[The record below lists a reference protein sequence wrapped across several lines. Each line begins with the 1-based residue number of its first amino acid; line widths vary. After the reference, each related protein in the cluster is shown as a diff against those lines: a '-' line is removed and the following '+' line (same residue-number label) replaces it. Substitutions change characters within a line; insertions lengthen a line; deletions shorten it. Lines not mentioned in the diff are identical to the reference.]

1 VDEPKHSS
9 GGNLS
14 ASPIDAFSA
23 CVGPGQVRRGRE
35 RDAVDDV
42 IPESVVTAANT
53 KDVEVTVRECLARKL
68 ALLPLGG
75 ATQIGFGNKPKRYDV
90 KLSLSAMR
98 RISAR
103 NPDDMTVTVDAG
115 IPLSHLN
122 EILTEDGQ
130 RVALDAGAS
139 HRTTL
144 GGLAATDHRGRL
156 AFRYGSPR
164 DQILGM
170 TVIDGRGRR
179 LELGGRV
186 VKNVAGYDL
195 TRLFVGSFG
204 SLGAIT
210 QITIRTY
217 PLAAI
222 AADLIFSFDSA
233 TDADEARGRIFA
245 SELPLAG
252 FDARADISTKSEGW
266 QLRCLIEGNAAEIA
280 YQNTR
285 LARLCG
291 REPTDRLEIDALASS
306 TSIARCVHADDES
319 VAVRISASP
328 ASAIALVEKARVS
341 LAGRFPAVRIDGHLG
356 SGSFRFSC
364 HTGQS
369 TDALAFVRAIEK
381 TCTDFA
387 GSHTVTEL
395 APAEIKTTLD
405 VWGGV
410 VPGLH
415 LMKRIKRKFDP
426 CGIFS
431 PGRFVGR
438 L

>member
-1 VDEPKHSS
+1 LGGSS
-9 GGNLS
+9 S
-14 ASPIDAFSA
+14 TSPIDAFSA

-42 IPESVVTAANT
+42 IPESVVAATNT
-53 KDVEVTVRECLARKL
+53 KDVEVTVHECLARNL
-68 ALLPLGG
+68 ALLPHGG
-75 ATQIGFGNKPKRYDV
+75 ATQVAFGNKPKRYDV

-98 RISAR
+98 RVSAR
-103 NPDDMTVTVDAG
+103 NPDDLTVTVDAG

-122 EILTEDGQ
+122 EILAEDGQ
-130 RVALDAGAS
+130 RVALDAGLARRS
-139 HRTTL
+139 TL

-204 SLGAIT
+204 TLGAIT
-210 QITIRTY
+210 QVTIRTY
-217 PLAAI
+217 PLAPI
-222 AADLIFSFDSA
+222 TADLVFCFDSA
-233 TDADEARGRIFA
+233 TDADEARERIFA

-252 FDARADISTKSEGW
+252 FDAQADITTESVGW
-266 QLRCLIEGNAAEIA
+266 RLRCLIEGNAAEIA

-285 LARLCG
+285 LAGLCG
-291 REPTDRLEIDALASS
+291 REPTDRVEVNALDSS
-306 TSIARCVHADDES
+306 TSSARCVHPDDES

-328 ASAIALVEKARVS
+328 STAIALVEKARAS
-341 LAGRFPAVRIDGHLG
+341 LATRFSAVRIDGHLG
-356 SGSFRFSC
+356 SGLFRFSC
-364 HTGQS
+364 HAGQS
-369 TDALAFVRAIEK
+369 TEALAFVRAIEK
-381 TCTDFA
+381 TCKEFA
-387 GSHTVTEL
+387 GSHAVTEL

-415 LMKRIKRKFDP
+415 LMKRIKQKFDP

>member
-1 VDEPKHSS
+1 VDRSKHSS
-9 GGNLS
+9 GGNSS

-53 KDVEVTVRECLARKL
+53 KDVEVTVHECLARKL
-68 ALLPLGG
+68 ALLPHGG
-75 ATQIGFGNKPKRYDV
+75 ATQIAFGNKPKRYDV
-90 KLSLSAMR
+90 KLSLSSMR
-98 RISAR
+98 RVTAR
-103 NPDDMTVTVDAG
+103 NPDDLTVTVDAG

-122 EILTEDGQ
+122 EILAEDGQ
-130 RVALDAGAS
+130 RVALDAGAARRS
-139 HRTTL
+139 TL

-170 TVIDGRGRR
+170 TVIDGRGRC

-204 SLGAIT
+204 TLGAIT

-222 AADLIFSFDSA
+222 AADLIFCFDSA

-252 FDARADISTKSEGW
+252 FDAKADISAKSEGW
-266 QLRCLIEGNAAEIA
+266 QLHCLIEGNAAEIA

-291 REPTDRLEIDALASS
+291 REPTDRDVGALDSS
-306 TSIARCVHADDES
+306 PSSARCVHTDDES
-319 VAVRISASP
+319 VAVRVSASP
-328 ASAIALVEKARVS
+328 ATAIALVEKARVS
-341 LAGRFPAVRIDGHLG
+341 LAERFPAVRIDGHLG
-356 SGSFRFSC
+356 SGLFLLSC

-369 TDALAFVRAIEK
+369 TDALAFVRTIEK
-381 TCTDFA
+381 ICTEFA

-410 VPGLH
+410 APGLH
-415 LMKRIKRKFDP
+415 LMKRIKQKFDP
-426 CGIFS
+426 SGIFS